1 MIEPDIGFY
10 VGAALPVLAL
20 GWVYRG
26 GAIRRADIVLQIPA
40 WRHVAFAA
48 GLGLFFLSVEWPF
61 ARWAHELFFVHQIG
75 IMIAR
80 IVSPMLIAVARPAG
94 LLIAGTPRPVREALL
109 RPALSDRRV
118 QEAWRVIGSA
128 PVALLLYVA
137 ALYVWE
143 IPATQTDA
151 LINPVTGL
159 TMHLSL
165 WLAGLL
171 FWSRIF
177 ARRPAPHGVA
187 YGARLMMVWI
197 AMLTQLPLG
206 AYITVKRAI
215 LYPAYALGEHFA
227 GISPLA
233 DEAGGGFFI
242 WVPSAFLTLA
252 ALIFV
257 VDMLGRHETRL
268 DEKRRRWSP
277 SNSAI
282 LLYPET
288 ARALRAMTRVKNRRM
303 GIGMFGFGV
312 AVFVAIW
319 SMTVSGHRLNRRQNL
334 QLYELSRR

>member
-1 MIEPDIGFY
+1 MIGPDVGFY
-10 VGAALPVLAL
+10 VGAAVPVAAL
-20 GWVYRG
+20 GWVYRA
-26 GAIRRADIVLQIPA
+26 GAIRRADIVLRTPA
-40 WRHVAFAA
+40 WRHAAFAA
-48 GLGLFFLSVEWPF
+48 GLALFFLSVEWPF

-80 IVSPMLIAVARPAG
+80 IVSPILIVVARPAG
-94 LLIAGTPRPVREALL
+94 LLIAGLPRGAREALL
-109 RPALSDRRV
+109 RPGLSDRRV
-118 QEAWRVIGSA
+118 QAAWRVLASA
-128 PVALLLYVA
+128 PVAMLLYVA

-143 IPATQTDA
+143 LPATQTDA
-151 LINPVTGL
+151 LANPVLGL
-159 TMHLSL
+159 AMHMSL

-177 ARRPAPHGVA
+177 ARRPAPHGVSH
-187 YGARLMMVWI
+187 GARVMMVWI

-206 AYITVKRAI
+206 AYITIKRAI
-215 LYPAYALGEHFA
+215 LYPAYAVGEHLA

-233 DEAGGGFFI
+233 DEAGGGFMI
-242 WVPSAFLTLA
+242 WVPSAFISLL
-252 ALIFV
+252 ALIVV
-257 VDMLGRHETRL
+257 VDLLGRHETRL

-312 AVFVAIW
+312 AVFLAIW
-319 SMTVSGHRLNRRQNL
+319 GMTISAHRLTWRQNMR
-334 QLYELSRR
+334 LYELSRR